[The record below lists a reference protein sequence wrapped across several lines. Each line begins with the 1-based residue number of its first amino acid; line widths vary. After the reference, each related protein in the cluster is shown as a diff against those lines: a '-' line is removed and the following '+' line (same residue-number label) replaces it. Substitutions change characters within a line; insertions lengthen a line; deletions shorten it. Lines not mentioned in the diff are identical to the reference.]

1 MKSRMAIT
9 AALVL
14 GLLLSTT
21 AVSFATSGLA
31 GTGSDAAT
39 AQYRGEGPTVTT
51 RPPATATTTTTQPPA
66 AAVQQAPAVAQ
77 VLQPAAPS
85 VTTVA
90 PTPVAQTPTVL
101 DEQDEQSAPPVPAAG
116 QPEVNPGVAA
126 QQPVQAPRQVVA
138 AQTGQQL
145 PFTGFAAIPV
155 LLGGLAL
162 LGTGVVLRRRT
173 GSQG

>member
-39 AQYRGEGPTVTT
+39 AQYRGEQPTVTT
-51 RPPATATTTTTQPPA
+51 RPPATTTTTQPPA

-77 VLQPAAPS
+77 VLQPAAPT

-101 DEQDEQSAPPVPAAG
+101 DEQDEQGAPPVPAAG
-116 QPEVNPGVAA
+116 QPKVAPA
-126 QQPVQAPRQVVA
+126 PQVQPVQAPRQVVA
-138 AQTGQQL
+138 AQTGQEL

-162 LGTGVVLRRRT
+162 LATGAVLRRRT